1 MGDIT
6 ALPKRR
12 LSQNAPSY
20 LTEKEIDDLFRV
32 IKSPRDRALFRV
44 AYHRGLRASEVGILK
59 LSDYRPAPV
68 QGRLYVH
75 RLKGSISREYLITEI
90 ETAAL
95 KTWLRIRGPI
105 PGPLFVSRNHRAIS
119 SRRLDH
125 LMKRYCAR
133 AGIAA
138 EKAHMH
144 APKHSCGTHLV
155 DRKGPDLYRCG
166 PEAAEAGLGP
176 ASKVPA
182 QSFGQEEP
190 GITVRK
196 RTESCSGRAES
207 RRLIPIR
214 VIECCLPFHALEGYE
229 NATLVPRSCR
239 SMFHAG
245 TAGTGRCR

>member
-6 ALPKRR
+6 TLPKRR

-95 KTWLRIRGPI
+95 KTWLRVRGPI

-119 SRRLDH
+119 SRRLDQ

-144 APKHSCGTHLV
+144 ALKHSCGTHLV
-155 DRKGPDLYRCG
+155 DLLHGDIM
-166 PEAAEAGLGP
+166 AVQDHLGHADV
-176 ASKVPA
+176 ASTMVYAK
-182 QSFGQEEP
+182 F
-190 GITVRK
+190 R
-196 RTESCSGRAES
+196 RAEQNAE
-207 RRLIPIR
+207 RLR
-214 VIECCLPFHALEGYE
+214 DW
-229 NATLVPRSCR
+229 
-239 SMFHAG
+239 
-245 TAGTGRCR
+245 GRKAA